1 MLLAGLGVDL
11 VLQKSVVAAHLWVER
26 SGEEFATH
34 IVLGRV
40 DSLAT
45 TVLGLLPWEGC
56 LWRWRGWLLGRGW
69 LLASLAWGLS
79 GRGWRKGASWWSD
92 LLSLVVTVA
101 ASDDDLEL

>member
-34 IVLGRV
+34 MVLGRV

-56 LWRWRGWLLGRGW
+56 LWRWRGWLLG
-69 LLASLAWGLS
+69 SLAWGLS

-92 LLSLVVTVA
+92 LLSLVVPVA
-101 ASDDDLEL
+101 ASNDDLEL